1 MTILLTLHSIVRWLT
16 ILTAAAA
23 LIKLTLGLTQK
34 QAFDKLASGLT
45 GAFSGLMDTQL
56 LLGGFFFLLS
66 GAAIPGGFSLRYRWE
81 HLSLM
86 LVAVIL
92 AHLPAM
98 WKKQADNLRY
108 RNTLFAVLGALILVA
123 LGVSLLPGN
132 RWTRIS
138 GLF

>member
-1 MTILLTLHSIVRWLT
+1 MTALLTLHSLTRWLA
-16 ILTAAAA
+16 ILAAAAA
-23 LIKLTLGLTQK
+23 LLKLSLGWAQK
-34 QAFDKLASGLT
+34 QPFDKLASGLT
-45 GAFSGLMDTQL
+45 GVFGGLMDTQL

-66 GAAIPGGFSLRYRWE
+66 GAAIPGGFALRYRWE

-86 LVAVIL
+86 LMAVIL
-92 AHLPAM
+92 AHLPAL

-108 RNTLFAVLGALILVA
+108 RNSLLAILGALLLVA

-132 RWTRIS
+132 RWLRIS

>member
-1 MTILLTLHSIVRWLT
+1 MTLLLTLHSIVRWLV
-16 ILTAAAA
+16 ILSAAAA
-23 LIKLTLGLTQK
+23 LIKLSFGWAKK
-34 QAFDKLASGLT
+34 QPFDKLASGLT
-45 GAFSGLMDTQL
+45 GAFGGLMDTQL

-92 AHLPAM
+92 AHLPAL
-98 WKKQADNLRY
+98 WKKQPDTLRY
-108 RNTLFAVLGALILVA
+108 RNTLFALLAALILVA

-132 RWTRIS
+132 RWLKIT